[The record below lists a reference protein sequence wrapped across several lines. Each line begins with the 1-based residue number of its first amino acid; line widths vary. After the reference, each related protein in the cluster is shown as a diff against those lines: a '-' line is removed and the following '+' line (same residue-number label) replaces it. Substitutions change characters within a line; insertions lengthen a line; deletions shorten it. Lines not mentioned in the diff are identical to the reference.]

1 MAVASLHFAACASA
15 WLLQLCWL
23 ARMTLSDRLK
33 ALSPTKTPK
42 LGRPQ
47 ELTPKTEE
55 AVVRCLE
62 MCAEFNYPMKKR
74 NLQA

>member
-1 MAVASLHFAACASA
+1 MMLT
-15 WLLQLCWL
+15 
-23 ARMTLSDRLK
+23 RMTLSDRLH
-33 ALSPTKTPK
+33 AFSPRKKPK

-55 AVVRCLE
+55 AVVKCLE

-74 NLQA
+74 NVQA